1 MLGLSDE
8 EFPLVYL
15 PRYALKSIGGGE
27 LRRRPVE
34 PPKPSLV
41 VVVAP
46 RHQRARAFSKVEVG
60 AFCYVLGDRVPYR
73 PPAAFVFA
81 RGRFRVCPLDKS
93 CNSDSWES
101 RLSGPTI
108 TMLAPADAAIN
119 SVNNVCAGV
128 RLRIA

>member
-1 MLGLSDE
+1 MSHAKPRGRKQVASRSSG
-8 EFPLVYL
+8 FPQHFDNTLQGFGITRLLVYL

-81 RGRFRVCPLDKS
+81 RGRFRS
-93 CNSDSWES
+93 
-101 RLSGPTI
+101 LSASFQGLP
-108 TMLAPADAAIN
+108 
-119 SVNNVCAGV
+119 SKK
-128 RLRIA
+128 RR